1 MGERE
6 VRIRLRRT
14 AVSRLPT
21 NGSGPKWFRTKGG
34 LAYRCLK
41 NDGIKQSID
50 AGSGQE
56 GGKALRVN
64 GEQPFPG
71 CRGPHRG
78 GVKRIID
85 RMSSRKA
92 QEEECSSCKRSRIR

>member
-34 LAYRCLK
+34 LAYHCLK

-78 GVKRIID
+78 VKRIID
-85 RMSSRKA
+85 RMSNRKA
-92 QEEECSSCKRSRIR
+92 QEEECSRCKRSRIR

>member
-14 AVSRLPT
+14 AVSGLPT
-21 NGSGPKWFRTKGG
+21 NGSRPKWFRTKGG
-34 LAYRCLK
+34 LAYHCLK

-64 GEQPFPG
+64 GGSRFQYAMDLTEG
-71 CRGPHRG
+71 EAVVHRMSNRKARG
-78 GVKRIID
+78 GECLR
-85 RMSSRKA
+85 RKNP
-92 QEEECSSCKRSRIR
+92 E

>member
-14 AVSRLPT
+14 AVSGLPT
-21 NGSGPKWFRTKGG
+21 NGSGSKWFRTKGR
-34 LAYRCLK
+34 LAYHCLK

-50 AGSGQE
+50 TGSRQE
-56 GGKALRVN
+56 GGKALRAN
-64 GEQPFPG
+64 GEQPFPA
-71 CRGPHRG
+71 CHGPHR

-85 RMSSRKA
+85 RMSNRKT
-92 QEEECSSCKRSRIR
+92 QEEECSRCKRSRIR